1 MDGPRPACWG
11 APAGRIIVLPDRP
24 SESMLRATRIASGI
38 LLLAA
43 IPASGQAQGGAPA
56 AVPEIRF
63 DATVDFLKLP
73 ADTYFGEV
81 AGVAIDARRHLYVF
95 SRTGARSTVHGAA
108 ASQLFEFGPD
118 GSFVRE
124 IGKNLYGFAFAHTVR
139 IDARGNIWTVDEGTN
154 MVVELSPAG
163 QVLMV
168 LGRRAEAVEA
178 PPPEPAPGTQ
188 PRPGWGSFNRPT
200 DIAWDNAGNAFIA
213 DGYNNSRVVKVDSRG
228 RWVKTWGERG
238 TGEGQFNILH
248 SIASD
253 ANGNVYVADR
263 SNRRIQVFDPDG
275 KFLRQFTIDVPF
287 DRVPN
292 VMLGAM
298 PNAVSNP
305 LTVSGAPWAICITPG
320 RNQVLF
326 SADAVPG
333 RIYKLTLD
341 GRVLGVLGEAGK
353 EPKQF
358 GWVHE
363 IACPS
368 ENELYVAELLNWR
381 VQKLTLHPQRR

>member
-1 MDGPRPACWG
+1 MPNVRSVARWTMFFAC
-11 APAGRIIVLPDRP
+11 V
-24 SESMLRATRIASGI
+24 
-38 LLLAA
+38 
-43 IPASGQAQGGAPA
+43 APA
-56 AVPEIRF
+56 ARAQRVLERPVPEIRF
-63 DATVDFLKLP
+63 DASVDFLKLP
-73 ADTYFGEV
+73 ADMYLGEV
-81 AGVAIDARRHLYVF
+81 AGVAIDSRRHVFVF
-95 SRTGARSTVHGAA
+95 SRTGSRTTVHGAA

-118 GSFVRE
+118 GAFIRE

-139 IDARGNIWTVDEGTN
+139 IDPRGNIWTVDEGTN
-154 MVVELSPAG
+154 MVVEFNSSG
-163 QVLMV
+163 RVLMV

-213 DGYNNSRVVKVDSRG
+213 DGYNNSRVVKVDPHG

-253 ANGNVYVADR
+253 AKGNVYVADR
-263 SNRRIQVFDPDG
+263 TNRRIQVFDPDG
-275 KFLRQFTIDVPF
+275 RFLRQFTIDVPYA
-287 DRVPN
+287 RPPN

-320 RNQVLF
+320 PNQVLY

-353 EPKQF
+353 DPGQF
-358 GWVHE
+358 GWIHE

-381 VQKLTLHPQRR
+381 VQKLTLRPTRR

>member
-1 MDGPRPACWG
+1 MRRVVRVAGCAVLIAGSAYAQG
-11 APAGRIIVLPDRP
+11 APV
-24 SESMLRATRIASGI
+24 
-38 LLLAA
+38 
-43 IPASGQAQGGAPA
+43 GG

-73 ADTYFGEV
+73 PETYLGEV
-81 AGVAIDARRHLYVF
+81 AGVAIDARRHLFVF
-95 SRTGARSTVHGAA
+95 SRTGSRSTVHGAA

-118 GSFVRE
+118 GTFLRE

-139 IDARGNIWTVDEGTN
+139 IGPGGNIWTVDEGTN
-154 MVVELSPAG
+154 MVVELSPSG
-163 QVLMV
+163 RVLMV

-200 DIAWDNAGNAFIA
+200 DIAWDRAGNAFIA
-213 DGYNNSRVVKVDSRG
+213 DGYNNSRVVKVDREG

-238 TGEGQFNILH
+238 KEPGQFNILH

-253 ANGNVYVADR
+253 ASGNVYVADR
-263 SNRRIQVFDPDG
+263 TNRRIQVFDPDG
-275 KFLRQFTIDVPF
+275 NFLRQFTIDVPYEAP
-287 DRVPN
+287 PN
-292 VMLGAM
+292 VMLGQM
-298 PNAVSNP
+298 PSAGSNP
-305 LTVSGAPWAICITPG
+305 LAVSGAPWAICITPG
-320 RNQVLF
+320 PNQVLF

-341 GRVLGVLGEAGK
+341 GKVLGTLGEAGK
-353 EPKQF
+353 APKQF
-358 GWVHE
+358 GWIHE

-368 ENELYVAELLNWR
+368 ENEIYVAELLNWR
-381 VQKLTLHPQRR
+381 LQKISMKPAAKGTTAGQ